1 MLTTTVTPRFGEVD
15 GLGHINNCVLAEW
28 FEGARTPL
36 FRIFSPDLNLALDSW
51 PLIMAH
57 TDYDFRAEMRF
68 KYPVEITSVVSRIGT
83 KSFTVYHE
91 ARQNGHLCATGHAIV
106 VYYDFNTRQTV
117 PIPEDKKRLL
127 MEHFESEPGRGQIA
141 DKNS

>member
-57 TDYDFRAEMRF
+57 TDYDFVGELF
-68 KYPVEITSVVSRIGT
+68 FHGDVEIRTAVSRIGT
-83 KSFTVYHE
+83 KSFTLWHE
-91 ARQNGHLCATGHAIV
+91 AWQGGRLCVKGSAVV
-106 VYYDFNTRQTV
+106 VYYDFVAKKSV
-117 PIPEDKKRLL
+117 PLPEEKKKALAAHLL
-127 MEHFESEPGRGQIA
+127 PA
-141 DKNS
+141 PPP